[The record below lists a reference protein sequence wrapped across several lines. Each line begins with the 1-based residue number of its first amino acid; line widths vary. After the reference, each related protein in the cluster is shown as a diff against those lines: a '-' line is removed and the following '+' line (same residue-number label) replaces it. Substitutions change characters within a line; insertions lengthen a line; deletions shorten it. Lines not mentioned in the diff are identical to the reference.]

1 MIVSSCFL
9 PNAEKLV
16 EEIFWHQKMKNAR
29 KMQNIVLL
37 R

>member
-1 MIVSSCFL
+1 MKRNDRV
-9 PNAEKLV
+9 V

-29 KMQNIVLL
+29 KIQNIVLL

>member
-1 MIVSSCFL
+1 MKRNDKVF
-9 PNAEKLV
+9 

>member
-1 MIVSSCFL
+1 MKRNDKV
-9 PNAEKLV
+9 V

-29 KMQNIVLL
+29 KMQSIVLL

>member
-1 MIVSSCFL
+1 MKRNDKV
-9 PNAEKLV
+9 V

-29 KMQNIVLL
+29 KMQNIVLQ

>member
-1 MIVSSCFL
+1 MKSNDKV
-9 PNAEKLV
+9 V

>member
-1 MIVSSCFL
+1 MKRNDKMV
-9 PNAEKLV
+9 A
-16 EEIFWHQKMKNAR
+16 EIFWHQKMKNAR

>member
-1 MIVSSCFL
+1 MKRNDRV
-9 PNAEKLV
+9 V

>member
-1 MIVSSCFL
+1 MKRNDKV
-9 PNAEKLV
+9 V

-29 KMQNIVLL
+29 KMQNIVSL

>member
-1 MIVSSCFL
+1 MKRNDKV
-9 PNAEKLV
+9 V

>member
-1 MIVSSCFL
+1 MKRNDKV
-9 PNAEKLV
+9 V

-29 KMQNIVLL
+29 KMQKIVLL